1 MARRNRNRGRSPA
14 PLAAGENSF
23 LDTETRASI
32 GSAAGDEADGFED
45 FDAVGSFGHE
55 NKEED
60 INEDIISTNAPMN
73 EDEFRSRV
81 GNAFRLAENFVD
93 TEIAPSRRLAADYYS
108 SQPFGDEED
117 GRSHVVMSEVRD
129 TILAIMPALMRIFTS
144 GDKIVEFMPRTAED
158 IKPSEQASD
167 AINFIFSEMNPGF
180 TILHSAF
187 KDALLKKLGIITWW
201 AESEDRVIEKQ
212 FSGLMEQEVAL
223 IMQQHPELEILSAE
237 QDGPQ
242 TYQIRVRAVDKQR
255 KYRVRAL
262 PPECFVIDRRARDT
276 QTQFDL
282 IGIRDLVPL
291 SELIEMG
298 FDEEEI
304 LEHGQPGQDDSWNLI
319 LEERTRNRG
328 ALYPY
333 DAVDESMR
341 RVKYC
346 KIYMRIDKDGDGIAE
361 LRCIHTVG
369 NNYYVLKD
377 EVVDHAPFAVFCPDP
392 EPHTVYGHSIA
403 DVTSDLQ
410 KIKSHVMRA
419 TLDSLAQSI
428 FPRTAVV
435 EGQCNLDDVLNKE
448 VGAVIRMR
456 SVGAVQDLST
466 PFVGQPALGILQYLD
481 EIKASR
487 TGVTPASQ
495 GLDAD
500 LLQSTTKAAVT
511 AQISA
516 SQERIELIARTFA
529 ETGMKQLMSGLLK
542 LVTRHQDKPLLIRLR
557 GEWVPIDTTEWDAN
571 MDCAVN
577 VALGRGSDADQMNML
592 SSVAQKQEQIMQMLG
607 VSNPLVK
614 PSQYANTLSQIVRKM
629 GFKNPESFFTA
640 ISPEMDAQLAQAD
653 AAAKANQVDPS
664 MLLAKVEIAK
674 AQSETFS
681 NMEKTAISRA
691 QMQLEQDLKRDQLD
705 ADVILK
711 AADLAG
717 KYGQQIDVAQII
729 EFISRPRPDIQ
740 KIAQDLIDSEKLASA
755 QVLANIG
762 ANSLK
767 PEQAQS
773 TTQQPASARA
783 NAPATAVPQ

>member
-1 MARRNRNRGRSPA
+1 MARRNRNRNRQGGSP
-14 PLAAGENSF
+14 
-23 LDTETRASI
+23 I
-32 GSAAGDEADGFED
+32 GTTTSAEQAFMEANEPQEAFED
-45 FDAVGSFGHE
+45 YDAVGSFGHE
-55 NKEED
+55 NAEED
-60 INEDIISTNAPMN
+60 IEGAISVETNKPMN
-73 EDEFRSRV
+73 DDEFRSRV

-93 TEIAPSRRLAADYYS
+93 TEIAPSRRLAADYYA

-144 GDKIVEFMPRTAED
+144 GDKIVEFMPKTADD
-158 IKPSEQASD
+158 IKQSEQASD
-167 AINFIFSEMNPGF
+167 AINFIFQEMNSGF

-201 AESEDRVIEKQ
+201 AESEDRVIEKT
-212 FSGLMEQEVAL
+212 FSGLLEAEIAA
-223 IMQQHPELEILSAE
+223 IMQQHPDLEVLSATP
-237 QDGPQ
+237 DGQNVEGQP
-242 TYQIRVRAVDKQR
+242 TYSIRVRAVDKQR

-282 IGIRDLVPL
+282 IGIRDLVPI
-291 SELIEMG
+291 SELIEQG

-361 LRCIHTVG
+361 LRCVHTVG

-435 EGQCNLDDVLNKE
+435 EGQVNLDDVLNKE

-466 PFVGQPALGILQYLD
+466 PFVGQPALGILQYID

-542 LVTRHQDKPLLIRLR
+542 LVCRHQDKPLLIRLR
-557 GEWVPIDTTEWDAN
+557 GEWTPIDTTEWDAN
-571 MDCAVN
+571 LDCTVN

-592 SSVAQKQEQIMQMLG
+592 SSVAQKQEQILQMLG

-629 GFKNPESFFTA
+629 GFKNPESFFTN
-640 ISPEMDAQLAQAD
+640 ISPEMDAQIAQQD
-653 AAAKANQVDPS
+653 AAAKANQVDPN

-674 AQSETFS
+674 SQSETFS
-681 NMEKTAISRA
+681 NMEKMAISRA

-705 ADVILK
+705 AEVILK

-717 KYGQQIDVAQII
+717 KYGQHIDVAQII
-729 EFISRPRPDIQ
+729 EFINRPRPDIQ
-740 KIAQDLIDSEKLASA
+740 KIAQDLIDQEKLASA
-755 QVLANIG
+755 QVLAQIG
-762 ANSLK
+762 ANNS
-767 PEQAQS
+767 PNPNAQMA
-773 TTQQPASARA
+773 QPQPQRP
-783 NAPATAVPQ
+783 NAQGPAVPQ